1 MGNFFKIKLLLILFL
16 LISLTASI
24 KNNKRDIRINA
35 GIYQVLYS
43 EKLEQPLEVW
53 YAVKCSNG
61 TESRKGMDFYTN
73 DSIHTSSGEDY
84 SNNDWDKGHMAPA
97 GDFSC
102 NKNDL
107 YMTFSY
113 LNCALQ
119 HKDLNRNTW
128 RFLEEHERDLSVKN
142 KVKVRIK
149 IFFDKN
155 CTKLKTGA
163 TVPSGFKKYISYGK
177 NKEIYFFKNEKPLYD
192 DYTKYM
198 VSK

>member
-73 DSIHTSSGEDY
+73 DSIHTSSDEDY

-113 LNCALQ
+113 LNCA
-119 HKDLNRNTW
+119 
-128 RFLEEHERDLSVKN
+128 
-142 KVKVRIK
+142 
-149 IFFDKN
+149 
-155 CTKLKTGA
+155 
-163 TVPSGFKKYISYGK
+163 
-177 NKEIYFFKNEKPLYD
+177 
-192 DYTKYM
+192 
-198 VSK
+198 